1 MIHNIDLCQWDVGRT
16 LTISDSEATHIHFA
30 NQGDSY
36 AAIMNIDNGS
46 VLIPNYLLETG
57 KTLIAYAVKKGENHS
72 VTLESKTFAVR
83 KRERPADYVYEEDR
97 RNYIYE
103 LIENAESAINIANE
117 AADRANEAASKAS
130 EYSGDVESIKNEL
143 DNLRYDYEGNECESA
158 GEAVRGADITL
169 NTKIQEVSDI
179 AHNNAVEISIL
190 QETVEN
196 INPGGGGITDE
207 ELTTKVTEIIVADI
221 GEGGSISEAVGDAAA
236 NEATWVSEMMMEQHG
251 LLLWDAENGEYTLNV
266 PTYEELPQ
274 KMADA
279 ILSDYEEEIAGGSL
293 AGAIDMIAWSSAY
306 SAAENYLQ
314 DSGVLSTDAYDDETG
329 LPIRNVPT
337 YEELEEAVAGPQYEL
352 VRSVTTSGEL
362 TISIEG
368 IALDAFALFV
378 EAPAGTEAKGGTVTI
393 VKGNKTVWSPWVNNA
408 VITASASH
416 FAVYGKNEKGLAF
429 LEYTDAT
436 GSTATQ
442 KKYVNR
448 APFFVEGNTPFTRV
462 SFNCSALPAGTKAEL
477 WGIVKQNYLAE
488 E

>member
-36 AAIMNIDNGS
+36 AVIMYIDNGS

-103 LIENAESAINIANE
+103 LIENAENAINIANE
-117 AADRANEAASKAS
+117 AADRANEAADKAS

-143 DNLRYDYEGNECESA
+143 DNLRHDYEGNEYESA
-158 GEAVRGADITL
+158 GEAVRSADMTL
-169 NTKIQEVSDI
+169 NTRIQEVSDL
-179 AHNNAVEISIL
+179 AHNNAAEISILQETVENL

-196 INPGGGGITDE
+196 INPGGGGVTDE

-314 DSGVLSTDAYDDETG
+314 DSGVLSRDAYDDETG

-352 VRSVTTSGEL
+352 IQSFTLTEAAKTVELSDFELDKIALYVNAPVYSTDGGCRLNIYKGEELVFTQWANTVLSKSGEKR
-362 TISIEG
+362 TG
-368 IALDAFALFV
+368 YFCR
-378 EAPAGTEAKGGTVTI
+378 
-393 VKGNKTVWSPWVNNA
+393 
-408 VITASASH
+408 
-416 FAVYGKNEKGLAF
+416 NENGLAF
-429 LEYTDAT
+429 IEH
-436 GSTATQ
+436 TAVNSAGYL
-442 KKYVNR
+442 YVNPGYIDG
-448 APFFVEGNTPFTRV
+448 ADPFTKIAFV
-462 SFNCSALPAGTKAEL
+462 MSAESFPTGTKFEL
-477 WGIVKQNYLAE
+477 WGVRR
-488 E
+488 